1 MQAAVAK
8 KQIEIAEREKEFYAT
23 QNRQLK
29 NDIIVL
35 QKELLVS
42 KESQERIKRK
52 YQIEIYEKN
61 S

>member
-42 KESQERIKRK
+42 KES
-52 YQIEIYEKN
+52 
-61 S
+61 